1 MSKLWEYGIVI
12 AMVSALAGGL
22 YYRGYRAADSAWQ
35 AKYATWQKQE
45 ADKINTIQSQNVTL
59 QAELDKAKSET
70 QTRTVTL
77 TRTVVKYVN
86 KYIPAPGKPV
96 ESRPDYFL
104 RYLDVSLFNAALEG
118 RSAAGASGI
127 DATDPKSLT
136 LSPVSFNDL
145 EANVIVNYG
154 QYKDCRDIV
163 NGWQNWFRNAQKTV
177 KEK

>member
-45 ADKINTIQSQNVTL
+45 ADKLNTIQSQNVSL
-59 QAELDKAKSET
+59 QAQLDKAKNET

-96 ESRPDYFL
+96 ETRAPY
-104 RYLDVSLFNAALEG
+104 YLTRLSVLCWNAALEG
-118 RSAAGASGI
+118 NTAACPSGPDAALAS
-127 DATDPKSLT
+127 PS
-136 LSPVSFNDL
+136 DL
-145 EANVIVNYG
+145 ELTSTSFGDAEQNAITNFG

-163 NGWQNWFRNAQKTV
+163 NGWQLWYRNAQKTT
-177 KEK
+177 K